1 MTVWQAMHALE
12 GLGYRFRATGG
23 GVKAEICGEAP
34 PESSALLDIVRIDRE
49 AARAYVVEREAGTMV
64 QADGCTFS
72 LFDAL
77 AIGQAVRRGEAR
89 LIGKVIFH
97 RKPMTAT
104 IHCEDLS
111 ALPVW
116 RERLKKALEARL
128 QAMEGRGWENMQA
141 EEYARFCEKY
151 GQYTRLLEGSHDEQQ
166 AQGQRRGA

>member
-34 PESSALLDIVRIDRE
+34 PESSALLDIVRSDRE

-64 QADGCTFS
+64 QDDGCTFS

-97 RKPMTAT
+97 RQPMTAT

-116 RERLKKALEARL
+116 RERLKKAL
-128 QAMEGRGWENMQA
+128 
-141 EEYARFCEKY
+141 
-151 GQYTRLLEGSHDEQQ
+151 
-166 AQGQRRGA
+166 

>member
-34 PESSALLDIVRIDRE
+34 PESSALLDIVRS
-49 AARAYVVEREAGTMV
+49 EREAGTMV
-64 QADGCTFS
+64 QDDGCTFS

-89 LIGKVIFH
+89 LMGKVIFH
-97 RKPMTAT
+97 RQPMTAT

-116 RERLKKALEARL
+116 REWLKKALEARL
-128 QAMEGRGWENMQA
+128 QAMEGSGWENMQA

-151 GQYTRLLEGSHDEQQ
+151 GQYTRLLDSNRKE
-166 AQGQRRGA
+166 RRS

>member
-34 PESSALLDIVRIDRE
+34 PESSALLDIVRSDRE
-49 AARAYVVEREAGTMV
+49 AARAYVVEREAGAV
-64 QADGCTFS
+64 VEDDGCTFS

-89 LIGKVIFH
+89 LMGNS
-97 RKPMTAT
+97 P
-104 IHCEDLS
+104 
-111 ALPVW
+111 LPVW

-128 QAMEGRGWENMQA
+128 QAMEGSGWENMQA

>member
-23 GVKAEICGEAP
+23 GVKAEVCGAAP
-34 PESSALLDIVRIDRE
+34 PEASALLDIVRSDRE
-49 AARAYVVEREAGTMV
+49 AARAYVLEREAGAV
-64 QADGCTFS
+64 VEDDGCTFS

-89 LIGKVIFH
+89 LMGKVIFH
-97 RKPMTAT
+97 RQPMTAT

-128 QAMEGRGWENMQA
+128 QAMEGSGWENMRA

-151 GQYTRLLEGSHDEQQ
+151 GQYTRLLEGYHDEQQ